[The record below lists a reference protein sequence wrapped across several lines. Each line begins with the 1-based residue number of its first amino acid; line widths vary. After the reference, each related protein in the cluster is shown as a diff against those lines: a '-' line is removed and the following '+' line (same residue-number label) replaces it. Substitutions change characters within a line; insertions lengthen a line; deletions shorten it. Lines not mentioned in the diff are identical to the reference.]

1 MAGTRTKR
9 RKGGLSSTAAM
20 IGLTLLI
27 GFIAAVVYVDA
38 RDMRSQQQSYI
49 MREMTLERQIEE
61 EKQRTLLL
69 TEQKK
74 HTQTKQY
81 VDWFEKNRVKKDKKV
96 YGIIVLNS
104 PKKKLIEKV
113 RADNRIRLYEYQIA
127 YREIT

>member
-49 MREMTLERQIEE
+49 MREMTL
-61 EKQRTLLL
+61 
-69 TEQKK
+69 
-74 HTQTKQY
+74 
-81 VDWFEKNRVKKDKKV
+81 
-96 YGIIVLNS
+96 
-104 PKKKLIEKV
+104 
-113 RADNRIRLYEYQIA
+113 
-127 YREIT
+127 

>member
-1 MAGTRTKR
+1 
-9 RKGGLSSTAAM
+9 M

-81 VDWFEKNRVKKDKKV
+81 VEEVAKDKLGLV
-96 YGIIVLNS
+96 YPDEVLL
-104 PKKKLIEKV
+104 KAK
-113 RADNRIRLYEYQIA
+113 DD
-127 YREIT
+127 

>member
-38 RDMRSQQQSYI
+38 RDMRSQRQSYI

-81 VDWFEKNRVKKDKKV
+81 VEEVAKDKLGLV
-96 YGIIVLNS
+96 YPDEVLL
-104 PKKKLIEKV
+104 KAK
-113 RADNRIRLYEYQIA
+113 DD
-127 YREIT
+127 